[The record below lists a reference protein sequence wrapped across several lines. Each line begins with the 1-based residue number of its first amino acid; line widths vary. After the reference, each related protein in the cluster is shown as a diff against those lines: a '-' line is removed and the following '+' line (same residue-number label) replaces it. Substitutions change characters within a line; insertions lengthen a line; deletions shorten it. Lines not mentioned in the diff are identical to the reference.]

1 MTVYLIREADF
12 WWGMMKNKF
21 VGPEYT
27 LAKFLEELRAKFYPV
42 TIQHQKER
50 EFIELRMA
58 GGMTVLQYASKF
70 MELSRFIPEF
80 VGSEQMKMRR
90 F

>member
-1 MTVYLIREADF
+1 LIREADF

-42 TIQHQKER
+42 TIQH
-50 EFIELRMA
+50 
-58 GGMTVLQYASKF
+58 
-70 MELSRFIPEF
+70 
-80 VGSEQMKMRR
+80 
-90 F
+90 

>member
-1 MTVYLIREADF
+1 VIEVLEEKKVDIMTVYLIREADF

-42 TIQHQKER
+42 TIQH
-50 EFIELRMA
+50 
-58 GGMTVLQYASKF
+58 
-70 MELSRFIPEF
+70 
-80 VGSEQMKMRR
+80 
-90 F
+90 